1 MKNPFLGI
9 CLPKN
14 ILDLFPESSHTGTY
28 VTQITQE
35 MLKSN
40 ESNMSARLTGRKE
53 NGSQDPVLAES
64 AIKAGHERSP
74 FRDVTDHGAV
84 GLIALDTATSTPK
97 QGNGPSVETK
107 SLNAESV
114 LPASIASWSSV
125 MQKHNKDECLLC
137 SRTKVLNRIVEQT
150 SLTITEPKDFASQN
164 GKVRETELM
173 FYSPESVISDDSA
186 NTSMPDKISNTI
198 LKNVIKMANPIM
210 FKACRKI
217 LMEIKQKYPESF
229 QDICLYS
236 EVCRN
241 MSECSY
247 RMSVRRFIQEIFLDL
262 RFDAFN
268 HGVESVLGVAQ
279 QRYSEQ
285 KVLNNLK
292 MLPLSPPTL
301 QSSPTSVSHPLP
313 PIAIP
318 PHKLHALK
326 SPPLASVYE
335 TSVENLEESP
345 PQTASTSDEVDATVT
360 LRLPVK
366 LQLSPGGST
375 QVKAEVHRHSELAG
389 GESLEPVRRRRFYTL
404 ELDLSCT
411 KNKFPIKH
419 RSPTGPSATSTLRR
433 PVSFNS
439 GSAEAG
445 SLFKSGMYS
454 SDQGFEAS
462 SRKAIVS
469 SPISPPLGTLFCEQ
483 RLLTSSR
490 SEATL
495 SNKKDDG
502 KENFDKMEKK

>member
-1 MKNPFLGI
+1 M
-9 CLPKN
+9 
-14 ILDLFPESSHTGTY
+14 FPESSHTGTY
-28 VTQITQE
+28 VTEITQE
-35 MLKSN
+35 LLKNN
-40 ESNMSARLTGRKE
+40 ESSVSAKPVTGRNE
-53 NGSQDPVLAES
+53 NGLAVASALAEP
-64 AIKAGHERSP
+64 AAKASHERSP
-74 FRDVTDHGAV
+74 FRDVTDHGLV
-84 GLIALDTATSTPK
+84 ALETATSTPK
-97 QGNGPSVETK
+97 QGNGPSIETK

-114 LPASIASWSSV
+114 LPMSIASWSSI
-125 MQKHNKDECLLC
+125 MQKNNKDECLQC
-137 SRTKVLNRIVEQT
+137 CRTRLLNKIVEQT
-150 SLTITEPKDFASQN
+150 SLNITEPKDFASQN
-164 GKVRETELM
+164 GKVRETELL
-173 FYSPESVISDDSA
+173 FYSPESVVSDDSA

-217 LMEIKQKYPESF
+217 LMELKQKYPESF

-241 MSECSY
+241 MAECSY

-262 RFDAFN
+262 KFDALN
-268 HGVESVLGVAQ
+268 HGVEAVLGVAQ
-279 QRYSEQ
+279 QRFTEQ
-285 KVLNNLK
+285 KVLNNLA
-292 MLPLSPPTL
+292 MLPLSPPTPL
-301 QSSPTSVSHPLP
+301 QSSPTSASHP

-318 PHKLHALK
+318 LHKLHALK
-326 SPPLASVYE
+326 SAPLASVYE
-335 TSVENLEESP
+335 TSVENLVESP
-345 PQTASTSDEVDATVT
+345 PQTVSDEVDAAVA
-360 LRLPVK
+360 LRPPEK
-366 LQLSPGGST
+366 AQLSPGGST

-389 GESLEPVRRRRFYTL
+389 GPESLEPVRRRRFYTL

-419 RSPTGPSATSTLRR
+419 RSPPAAAGPSATSTLRR

-439 GSAEAG
+439 GAETG
-445 SLFKSGMYS
+445 SLFKSGLYS

-462 SRKAIVS
+462 SRKAVVS

-502 KENFDKMEKK
+502 KKTFDKMEKK

>member
-1 MKNPFLGI
+1 MRN
-9 CLPKN
+9 N
-14 ILDLFPESSHTGTY
+14 ESS
-28 VTQITQE
+28 V
-35 MLKSN
+35 
-40 ESNMSARLTGRKE
+40 SAKPVTGRIE
-53 NGSQDPVLAES
+53 NNMAVTSALAES
-64 AIKAGHERSP
+64 TTKAAHERSP

-84 GLIALDTATSTPK
+84 GLVALETATSTPR

-114 LPASIASWSSV
+114 LPMSLASWSSI
-125 MQKHNKDECLLC
+125 MQKHNKDECLQC
-137 SRTKVLNRIVEQT
+137 CRTKLLNKIVEQT
-150 SLTITEPKDFASQN
+150 SLNITEPKDFASQN
-164 GKVRETELM
+164 GKARETELL

-217 LMEIKQKYPESF
+217 LMELKQKYPESF

-241 MSECSY
+241 MAECSY

-262 RFDAFN
+262 RFDALN
-268 HGVESVLGVAQ
+268 HGVEAVLGVAQ
-279 QRYSEQ
+279 QRYAEQ
-285 KVLNNLK
+285 KVLNNLM
-292 MLPLSPPTL
+292 MLPLSPPTAL
-301 QSSPTSVSHPLP
+301 QSSPTSVSHPP
-313 PIAIP
+313 PPLAIP
-318 PHKLHALK
+318 LHKLHALK
-326 SPPLASVYE
+326 SAPLASVYE
-335 TSVENLEESP
+335 TSVENLVESP
-345 PQTASTSDEVDATVT
+345 PQKVSASDEVDAAVT
-360 LRLPVK
+360 LRSPGKV
-366 LQLSPGGST
+366 QLSPSGST
-375 QVKAEVHRHSELAG
+375 QVKAEVHRRSELAG

-419 RSPTGPSATSTLRR
+419 RSPPSTSGPSTTSTLRR

-439 GSAEAG
+439 GTAETG
-445 SLFKSGMYS
+445 SLLKSGLYS

-462 SRKAIVS
+462 TRKAIVS

-502 KENFDKMEKK
+502 KKTFDKMEK

>member
-1 MKNPFLGI
+1 
-9 CLPKN
+9 
-14 ILDLFPESSHTGTY
+14 
-28 VTQITQE
+28 
-35 MLKSN
+35 
-40 ESNMSARLTGRKE
+40 MSARTVTGRTE
-53 NGSQDPVLAES
+53 NGLAVTPAIAES
-64 AIKAGHERSP
+64 TVKAGHERSP

-84 GLIALDTATSTPK
+84 GLVALETATSTPK
-97 QGNGPSVETK
+97 QGNGPSVEMK

-114 LPASIASWSSV
+114 LPMSIASWSSI
-125 MQKHNKDECLLC
+125 MQKHNKDECLQC
-137 SRTKVLNRIVEQT
+137 CRTKLLNKIVEQT
-150 SLTITEPKDFASQN
+150 SLNITEPKDFASQN
-164 GKVRETELM
+164 GKVRETELL
-173 FYSPESVISDDSA
+173 FYSPESVVSDDSA

-217 LMEIKQKYPESF
+217 LMELKQKYPESF

-241 MSECSY
+241 MAECSY
-247 RMSVRRFIQEIFLDL
+247 RMTVRRFIQEIFLDL
-262 RFDAFN
+262 RFDSLN
-268 HGVESVLGVAQ
+268 HGVEAVLGVAQ
-279 QRYSEQ
+279 QRYAEQ
-285 KVLNNLK
+285 KVLTNLM
-292 MLPLSPPTL
+292 MLPLSPPTTL
-301 QSSPTSVSHPLP
+301 QSSPTSASHPP
-313 PIAIP
+313 PPVAIP
-318 PHKLHALK
+318 LHKLHALK
-326 SPPLASVYE
+326 SAPLASVYE
-335 TSVENLEESP
+335 TSVENLVESP
-345 PQTASTSDEVDATVT
+345 PKTASDEVDAAVT
-360 LRLPVK
+360 LRSPDK
-366 LQLSPGGST
+366 AQLSPGGST

-419 RSPTGPSATSTLRR
+419 RSPPSAGGPSATSTLRR

-439 GSAEAG
+439 GAAEAG

-462 SRKAIVS
+462 SRKAVVS

-502 KENFDKMEKK
+502 KKPFDKMEKK